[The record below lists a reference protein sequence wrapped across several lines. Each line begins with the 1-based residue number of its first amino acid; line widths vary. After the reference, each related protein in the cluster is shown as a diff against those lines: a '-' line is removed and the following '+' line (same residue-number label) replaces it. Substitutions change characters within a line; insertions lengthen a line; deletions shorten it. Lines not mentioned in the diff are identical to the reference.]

1 MNRWCRHYNGMLN
14 ETCKAGV
21 NYRALA
27 GNADAT
33 PLNLLGL
40 PCVLISS
47 ATPCASLDRPTVA
60 EAQAEE
66 DEFMQHAAGSLLAI
80 QRARKIGK
88 GRAGVIECPICRG
101 KLSVAVSSFNGH
113 TQGRC
118 ATEGCLQWI
127 E

>member
-1 MNRWCRHYNGMLN
+1 
-14 ETCKAGV
+14 
-21 NYRALA
+21 
-27 GNADAT
+27 
-33 PLNLLGL
+33 
-40 PCVLISS
+40 
-47 ATPCASLDRPTVA
+47 VA

-66 DEFMQHAAGSLLAI
+66 DEFMQRAAGSLLAI

-88 GRAGVIECPICRG
+88 GRTGVIECPVCRG
-101 KLSVAVSSFNGH
+101 QLSVAVSSFNGR